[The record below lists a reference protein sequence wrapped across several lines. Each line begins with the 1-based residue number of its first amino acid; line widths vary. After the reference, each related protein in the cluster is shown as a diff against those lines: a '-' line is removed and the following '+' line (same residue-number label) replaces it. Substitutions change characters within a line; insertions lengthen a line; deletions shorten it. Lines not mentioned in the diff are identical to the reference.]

1 MKYGIGEILLEL
13 GYLSESDI
21 WKALDIQ
28 KKEGHRRKLGQI
40 LGEQF
45 LKEDEMA
52 RALAIKFNA
61 PLMENDGFPENIP
74 VDRVSFDFM
83 KEHYLLPIAFNG
95 KVMDIAV
102 ADPTAS
108 EPIESLRASFEC
120 DIRLHIATYSQIS
133 AHIERLEVSK
143 DAVMQRLLEGVSEE
157 PSLQEPGEVSHLKD
171 LAQEKG
177 IIQLVNLIIENSIKE
192 KASDI
197 HIEPEETYVCVRY
210 RIDGILYEKE
220 CLPVKT
226 QAALASRIKLLAFMN
241 IAERR
246 LPQDGRI
253 KGRFMGKEVD
263 IRVSTIPTVYG
274 ESIVMRILDKE
285 SAFISLEELGF
296 DDVLHNVYQELIKKP
311 FGMILM
317 TGPTGSGKTTTL
329 YASLER
335 INAPDKK
342 IITIEEPV
350 EYVLKGINQMQVK
363 NKIGLTFA
371 NGLRHIVRQD
381 PDIIMVGEVRDLE
394 TASIAVHAAL
404 TGHLLFST
412 LHTNDASS
420 AITRLI
426 DMGVEHFLVA
436 STLIGA
442 IAQRLVRRICPHC
455 KERYEVPEDAKEELG
470 VDVTHLWRGRGCSHC
485 MDTGYRGRMAIFEL
499 LSIDDE
505 IRDLVVAKA
514 TARHIKDLA
523 VAKGM
528 RTLRQD
534 GLLKARKGI
543 TTIDEVFRVTQAGL

>member
-1 MKYGIGEILLEL
+1 MKVGIGEILLEL
-13 GYLSESDI
+13 GYLSEQDI
-21 WKALDIQ
+21 WKALEIQ
-28 KKEGHRRKLGQI
+28 KREGHRRKLGHI
-40 LGEQF
+40 LGEHF

-52 RALAIKFNA
+52 RALAIKFDA
-61 PLMENDGFPENIP
+61 SIMEEDDFPEALP

-83 KEHYLLPIAFNG
+83 KEHSILPIAYDG
-95 KVMDIAV
+95 KVMDVAV
-102 ADPTAS
+102 ADPTAAD
-108 EPIESLRASFEC
+108 PIESLRASFEC
-120 DIRLHIATYSQIS
+120 DIRLHIATYSQMI
-133 AHIERLEVSK
+133 AHIERLEASK

-157 PSLQEPGEVSHLKD
+157 TTIQEAGEVNHLKD

-177 IIQLVNLIIENSIKE
+177 IIQLVNLIIENAIKE

-226 QAALASRIKLLAFMN
+226 QAALASRVKLLAFMN

-253 KGRFMGKEVD
+253 KARFTGKEVD
-263 IRVSTIPTVYG
+263 IRVSTIPTIYG

-285 SAFISLEELGF
+285 TAFISLEGLGF
-296 DDVLHNVYQELIKKP
+296 EGRLLDVYNELIKKP
-311 FGMILM
+311 FDMILM

-329 YASLER
+329 YASLDS
-335 INAPDKK
+335 INSPDKK

-363 NKIGLTFA
+363 NKIGLSFA

-381 PDIIMVGEVRDLE
+381 PDIIMVGEIRDIE

-412 LHTNDASS
+412 LHTNDAAS
-420 AITRLI
+420 AITRLV
-426 DMGVEHFLVA
+426 DMGVEHYLVS

-442 IAQRLVRRICPHC
+442 MAQRLVRRICPHC
-455 KERYEVPEDAKEELG
+455 KEKYDVPENIKAELG
-470 VDVTHLWRGRGCSHC
+470 MEVKHLWRGRGCTHC
-485 MDTGYRGRMAIFEL
+485 MDTGYRGRIAIFEL
-499 LSIDDE
+499 LSVDD
-505 IRDLVVAKA
+505 R
-514 TARHIKDLA
+514 IKDMIISKASVRKIKEVA
-523 VAKGM
+523 VSKGM

-534 GLLKARKGI
+534 GLEKALKGV
-543 TTIDEVFRVTQAGL
+543 TTTDEVFRVTQAEM

>member
-1 MKYGIGEILLEL
+1 MKVGIGEILLEL
-13 GYLSESDI
+13 GYLSEQDI
-21 WKALDIQ
+21 WKALEIQ
-28 KKEGHRRKLGQI
+28 KREGHRRKLGHI
-40 LGEQF
+40 FGEQF

-52 RALAIKFNA
+52 RALAIKFDA
-61 PLMENDGFPENIP
+61 SIMEEDDFPETLP

-83 KEHYLLPIAFNG
+83 KEHSILPIAYDG
-95 KVMDIAV
+95 KVMDVAL
-102 ADPTAS
+102 ADPTAAD
-108 EPIESLRASFEC
+108 PIESLRASFEC
-120 DIRLHIATYSQIS
+120 DIRLHIATYSQMA
-133 AHIERLEVSK
+133 AHIERLDASK
-143 DAVMQRLLEGVSEE
+143 DAVMQRLLEGVSDDTTI
-157 PSLQEPGEVSHLKD
+157 QEAGEVNHLKD

-177 IIQLVNLIIENSIKE
+177 IIQLVSLIIENAIKE

-226 QAALASRIKLLAFMN
+226 QAALSSRVKLLAFMN

-253 KGRFMGKEVD
+253 KARFTGKDVD
-263 IRVSTIPTVYG
+263 IRVSTIPTIYG

-285 SAFISLEELGF
+285 TAFISLEGLGF
-296 DDVLHNVYQELIKKP
+296 EGRLLDAYNGLIKKP

-329 YASLER
+329 YASLDS
-335 INAPDKK
+335 INSPDKK

-363 NKIGLTFA
+363 NKIGLSFA

-381 PDIIMVGEVRDLE
+381 PDIIMVGEVRDIE

-412 LHTNDASS
+412 LHTNDATS
-420 AITRLI
+420 AITRLV
-426 DMGVEHFLVA
+426 DMGVEHYLVS

-442 IAQRLVRRICPHC
+442 MAQRLVRRICPHC
-455 KERYEVPEDAKEELG
+455 KEKYDVPENVKAELG
-470 VDVTHLWRGRGCSHC
+470 LEVKHLWRGRGCTHC
-485 MDTGYRGRMAIFEL
+485 MDTGYRGRIAIFEL
-499 LSIDDE
+499 LSVDDQ
-505 IRDLVVAKA
+505 
-514 TARHIKDLA
+514 IKDMIISKASVRKIKEVA
-523 VAKGM
+523 VSKGM

-534 GLLKARKGI
+534 GLEKAIKGV
-543 TTIDEVFRVTQAGL
+543 TTTDEVFRVTQAEM